1 MKSVKGLLPLILLYS
16 CAQIVIPDGGQ
27 KDVNPP
33 VLIKSIPQQNS
44 VSSYPKTIDLYFD
57 ENIEIKNQLENISIT
72 PKFSSIPKIKIK
84 KNKIE
89 LELERDSLK
98 HNTTYCINFGKGI
111 VDINE
116 GNVLENFYYTFSTGN
131 SIDTASV
138 YGSVIAVK
146 ENKPIDKST
155 VLIKNLYTTVIYE
168 TTSDKNG
175 EWKINNIAPD
185 SYSLLAFKDNNS
197 NKLLDINELY
207 YYDTLSIKEKP
218 RNIISKLIPF
228 LSQFDSIRLSV
239 LKCNYIN
246 ENCISIKLNKQPTD
260 INAIKYTFDLDL
272 NKKDFL
278 NIISTTK
285 ADSFLIIHPFY
296 VRDTLIFTVKTDTL
310 QTFTIPQPKKRKKE
324 ILKLTSVALLTRK
337 GDPNYITS
345 TVPVKRINTEK
356 IKINGLNTGFIIK
369 NIFPNKLYIQA
380 EISSNRQIIFEPGAL
395 TDING
400 QENKGDTILIKIA
413 TDEETGNYE
422 FVVKDST
429 LNYKGTVLVKIG
441 NPFSEYIITTQ
452 INKVNQ
458 IRGLLP
464 SNYSIEI
471 WEDDNSNGLWD
482 EGNYYEKKIPE
493 KILFLKD
500 FITIKP
506 NWDTAGVEIYID

>member
-1 MKSVKGLLPLILLYS
+1 
-16 CAQIVIPDGGQ
+16 
-27 KDVNPP
+27 
-33 VLIKSIPQQNS
+33 
-44 VSSYPKTIDLYFD
+44 
-57 ENIEIKNQLENISIT
+57 
-72 PKFSSIPKIKIK
+72 
-84 KNKIE
+84 
-89 LELERDSLK
+89 
-98 HNTTYCINFGKGI
+98 
-111 VDINE
+111 
-116 GNVLENFYYTFSTGN
+116 
-131 SIDTASV
+131 
-138 YGSVIAVK
+138 
-146 ENKPIDKST
+146 
-155 VLIKNLYTTVIYE
+155 
-168 TTSDKNG
+168 
-175 EWKINNIAPD
+175 
-185 SYSLLAFKDNNS
+185 
-197 NKLLDINELY
+197 LY